1 MCLLHDG
8 GHSLDVTAVAVL
20 PSGNIISGAMDKTV
34 KVWDTTTGKC
44 VQTLTG
50 HESSVL
56 ALLAL
61 PSGGF
66 LSGSADH
73 TVRRWEGEGEAG
85 AASKVMRGHSDTV
98 RGLAL
103 MPGVGFL
110 TASHDCTARMW
121 THGGD
126 CAVIFAGH
134 TALVYAV
141 HALANGRG
149 FLAVQ

>member
-1 MCLLHDG
+1 MSGSRDKRVVAWDPNTGVAHLDFGPLNG

-34 KVWDTTTGKC
+34 KVWDTTSGKC
-44 VQTLTG
+44 VKTLTG

-85 AASKVMRGHSDTV
+85 APSKVRGVLQVDPSVD
-98 RGLAL
+98 
-103 MPGVGFL
+103 P
-110 TASHDCTARMW
+110 W
-121 THGGD
+121 
-126 CAVIFAGH
+126 I
-134 TALVYAV
+134 
-141 HALANGRG
+141 
-149 FLAVQ
+149 